1 MAQRFEEIVPFHPV
15 VRLLYAAMLIVF
27 LASMIQGG
35 KGSPPLVVPILV
47 GLGLL
52 AIPLLFGRLAI
63 VVDERNL
70 TATWG
75 YLNWPKK
82 TIPLGKIER
91 TEIIDYSP
99 LRQFGG
105 WGIRCGKIDG
115 QTTSCY
121 TLRGTRG
128 LLLILNEDVRINWIR
143 TRRFL
148 LGTQEPEQLQQALLS

>member
-1 MAQRFEEIVPFHPV
+1 MTRRFEEIVPFHPV
-15 VRLLYAAMLIVF
+15 VRFFYAVMLIVF
-27 LASMIQGG
+27 FASMTQGG

-63 VVDERNL
+63 DVDEKNL

-82 TIPLGKIER
+82 MIPLEEIER
-91 TEIIDYSP
+91 TEIVDYSP

-115 QTTSCY
+115 QPTSCY
-121 TLRGTRG
+121 TLRGNRG
-128 LLLILNEDVRINWIR
+128 LLLHLNEDVRINWVR